1 MNKTWKRQV
10 FRHTALYT
18 AILMFSHTGGGGGA
32 QAQTQTQTH
41 KYAIVMNGQN
51 LPEVKWGQDYKK
63 LAQKSN
69 ERQFTHTTN
78 FHIKKNVTLSFNN
91 IDEVVAEKKDVVVF
105 GTATYLPPYGKVSG
119 FDADKLKKRGDALG
133 WIKTTKPGLVGY
145 SYEGVT
151 CQNNYNNASSGCP
164 ELIYKTQFSFGQQ
177 GLKKKTTG
185 GLDIA
190 EDKSRDN
197 SPIYKLQDYPGLG
210 VSFNLSSESLVKS
223 IKYNKIISSFS
234 EGVTQQNGTQ
244 NQHKDKNLVYT
255 TGDYQYKNKYSSRYV
270 GQNEHSA
277 IAFYLNAKLH
287 LLDKKNIKNIAQGK
301 TVNLG
306 TLKSY
311 VEPTAEWKN
320 KRQNYFQG
328 NWTFED
334 KGTVSVKLK
343 LPEVKAGRCVNK
355 NNPNP
360 NAKAPSP
367 ALTAPALWFGPVQNG
382 KVQMYSASV
391 STYPDSSS
399 SQIFLQNLSRKDD
412 TSKPGRYS
420 LKPLSTSE
428 IKSKEPNFTGRQTII
443 RLDGRVQ
450 QIKLGQSNNEV
461 VGFNGN
467 SNNATFGIVSEGSFM
482 PDTSEWK
489 KVLLPWTVRVFADDS
504 KFKEFNKE
512 EKDNKPKYS
521 QKYRSRDNGKRERN
535 LGDIVNSPIVAVGGY
550 LATSAND
557 GMVHIF
563 KKGNGGDERN
573 YSLKLSYIPGTMPR
587 KDIENKDSTLA
598 KELRAFAEKGYVGD
612 RYGVD
617 GGFVLRQVNLNGKDH
632 VFMFGAMGFGGRGA
646 YALDLTKADG
656 SDPTKASLFDVKD
669 NGNNGNNGNNRVEL
683 GYTVGTPQIGKTHN
697 GKYAA
702 FLASGYATKK
712 IDDPTNKTA
721 LYVYDLEN
729 NGNLIKKIEVKDGK
743 GGLSSPTL
751 VDKDLDGTVDIA
763 YAGDRGGKMYR
774 FDLSGQSPDQ
784 WTVRPIFEG
793 TKPITSAPAISQLK
807 DKRVVIF
814 GTGSDLSEEDV
825 DNMEE
830 QYIYGIFDD
839 DTATTGTVNFSGSGG
854 GLLEQVLS
862 RDNDNKTLFLTDY
875 KRSDGS
881 GSKGWVVKL
890 KDGQRVTVKPT
901 VVLRTAFVTIRKY
914 NDGGCG
920 AETAILG
927 INTADGGKLTKKSAR
942 PIVPDANKDVAQYSG
957 HKQTTKGKSIPIG
970 CMQKGNEIVCPN
982 GYVYDKPVNV
992 RYLDEK
998 KTDGFST
1005 TADGDAGGSG
1015 IDPAGKR
1022 SGKNNR
1028 CFSQK
1033 GVRTLLMNDLDS
1045 LDITGPTCGMK
1056 RISWRE
1062 VFY

>member
-1 MNKTWKRQV
+1 MNKTLKRRV
-10 FRHTALYT
+10 FRHTALYA

-32 QAQTQTQTH
+32 MAQTH
-41 KYAIVMNGQN
+41 KYAIIMNERNQ
-51 LPEVKWGQDYKK
+51 PEVKQNGQYSTIKDKYR
-63 LAQKSN
+63 
-69 ERQFTHTTN
+69 EREYTH
-78 FHIKKNVTLSFNN
+78 HRYGRGGGSVSFNN
-91 IDEVVAEKKDVVVF
+91 SDDLVSQQSGTAVF

-119 FDADKLKKRGDALG
+119 FDADGLQKR
-133 WIKTTKPGLVGY
+133 
-145 SYEGVT
+145 
-151 CQNNYNNASSGCP
+151 NNAVDWIHTTRAGLAGYAYTDVICRSSTDCP
-164 ELIYKTQFSFGQQ
+164 KLVYKTQFTFGNS
-177 GLKKKTTG
+177 GLAKKANGG
-185 GLDIA
+185 GLDIYV
-190 EDKSRDN
+190 DKSRDN
-197 SPIYKLQDYPGLG
+197 SPIYKLKDYPWLG
-210 VSFNLSSESLVKS
+210 VSFNLGVENTVKNGNSSNRL
-223 IKYNKIISSFS
+223 ISSFS
-234 EGVTQQNGTQ
+234 EYNNNQTIVSTTEGSPISLGDQQ
-244 NQHKDKNLVYT
+244 
-255 TGDYQYKNKYSSRYV
+255 R
-270 GQNEHSA
+270 EHTA
-277 IAFYLNAKLH
+277 MAYYLNAKLH
-287 LLDKKNIKNIAQGK
+287 LLDKKGIKDITGK
-301 TVNLG
+301 TVRLG
-306 TLKSY
+306 VLKPSID
-311 VEPTAEWKN
+311 VKTQN
-320 KRQNYFQG
+320 KGLGGILAYWARWDIKDTGQIP
-328 NWTFED
+328 
-334 KGTVSVKLK
+334 VKLG
-343 LPEVKAGRCVNK
+343 LQQVKAGRCINK
-355 NNPNP
+355 PNPNP
-360 NAKAPSP
+360 NKKDLSP
-367 ALTAPALWFGPVQNG
+367 ALTAPALWFGPVKDG

-420 LKPLSTSE
+420 LKPLSTSD
-428 IKSKEPNFTGRQTII
+428 IQSKEPNFTGRQTII
-443 RLDGRVQ
+443 RLDGGVQ
-450 QIKLGQSNNEV
+450 QIKLDKSNEV

-482 PDTSEWK
+482 PDDSEWK
-489 KVLLPWTVRVFADDS
+489 KVLLPWTVRGVNDDQ
-504 KFKEFNKE
+504 FKTFNKE
-512 EKDNKPKYS
+512 EKNGKPKYS
-521 QKYRSRDNGKRERN
+521 QKYRSRDNGKHERN
-535 LGDIVNSPIVAVGGY
+535 LGDIVNSPIVAVGEY

-563 KKGNGGDERN
+563 KKGNGDARN

-587 KDIENKDSTLA
+587 KDIQNTESTLA

-617 GGFVLRQVNLNGKDH
+617 GGFVLRQVNNLNGQDR

-646 YALDLTKADG
+646 YALDLTKAD
-656 SDPTKASLFDVKD
+656 SNNPTAVSLFDVKND
-669 NGNNGNNGNNRVEL
+669 KNKGNNSAEL
-683 GYTVGTPQIGKTHN
+683 GYTVGTPQIGKTHD

-702 FLASGYATKK
+702 FLASGYATKT
-712 IDDPTNKTA
+712 IDDQQNKTA
-721 LYVYDLEN
+721 LYVYDLEG
-729 NGNLIKKIEVKDGK
+729 NGTNNLIKKIEVPGGK

-751 VDKDLDGTVDIA
+751 VDKDLDGIVDIA

-774 FDLSGQSPDQ
+774 FDLKN
-784 WTVRPIFEG
+784 WTVSTIFEG

-825 DNMEE
+825 DNNDI
-830 QYIYGIFDD
+830 QSIYGIFDN
-839 DTATTGTVNFSGSGG
+839 DTDTGFAQDGLGK
-854 GLLEQVLS
+854 GLLEQKLEK
-862 RDNDNKTLFLTDY
+862 DKDGKTLFLSDY

-881 GSKGWVVKL
+881 GDKGWVVKL
-890 KDGQRVTVKPT
+890 EAGQRVTVKPT
-901 VVLRTAFVTIRKY
+901 VVLRTAFVTIHKY
-914 NDGGCG
+914 TGNDKCG

-942 PIVPDANKDVAQYSG
+942 PIVPEANTAVAQYSG
-957 HKQTTKGKSIPIG
+957 HKKTSSGKSIPIG
-970 CMQKGNEIVCPN
+970 CMEKGNETVCPN
-982 GYVYDKPVNV
+982 GYVYGKPVNV

>member
-1 MNKTWKRQV
+1 
-10 FRHTALYT
+10 
-18 AILMFSHTGGGGGA
+18 
-32 QAQTQTQTH
+32 
-41 KYAIVMNGQN
+41 
-51 LPEVKWGQDYKK
+51 
-63 LAQKSN
+63 
-69 ERQFTHTTN
+69 
-78 FHIKKNVTLSFNN
+78 
-91 IDEVVAEKKDVVVF
+91 
-105 GTATYLPPYGKVSG
+105 
-119 FDADKLKKRGDALG
+119 
-133 WIKTTKPGLVGY
+133 
-145 SYEGVT
+145 
-151 CQNNYNNASSGCP
+151 
-164 ELIYKTQFSFGQQ
+164 
-177 GLKKKTTG
+177 
-185 GLDIA
+185 
-190 EDKSRDN
+190 
-197 SPIYKLQDYPGLG
+197 
-210 VSFNLSSESLVKS
+210 
-223 IKYNKIISSFS
+223 
-234 EGVTQQNGTQ
+234 
-244 NQHKDKNLVYT
+244 
-255 TGDYQYKNKYSSRYV
+255 
-270 GQNEHSA
+270 
-277 IAFYLNAKLH
+277 
-287 LLDKKNIKNIAQGK
+287 
-301 TVNLG
+301 
-306 TLKSY
+306 
-311 VEPTAEWKN
+311 
-320 KRQNYFQG
+320 
-328 NWTFED
+328 
-334 KGTVSVKLK
+334 
-343 LPEVKAGRCVNK
+343 VKAGRCINA
-355 NNPNP
+355 NNPNKST
-360 NAKAPSP
+360 KAPSP

-399 SQIFLQNLSRKDD
+399 SRIFLQNLKRKNDPN
-412 TSKPGRYS
+412 KPGRHS
-420 LKPLSTSE
+420 LEPLNDTQ
-428 IKSKEPNFTGRQTII
+428 IKSKEPSFTGRQTVI
-443 RLDGRVQ
+443 RLDGGVHE
-450 QIKLGQSNNEV
+450 IKLKGNEV
-461 VGFNGN
+461 EGFKGNNGN
-467 SNNATFGIVSEGSFM
+467 NTFGIVKDLGVD
-482 PDTSEWK
+482 PDASEWK
-489 KVLLPWTVRVFADDS
+489 KVLLPWTVRASNDDGQ
-504 KFKEFNKE
+504 FNTFNKE
-512 EKDNKPKYS
+512 ENNGKPKYS
-521 QKYRSRDNGKRERN
+521 QKYRSRDNGKRERD

-563 KKGNGGDERN
+563 KQSGGDERN

-587 KDIENKDSTLA
+587 KDIQSQDSTLA

-617 GGFVLRQVNLNGKDH
+617 GGFVLRKVERNGKDH

-646 YALDLTKADG
+646 YALDLSKIDSGNGNLADV
-656 SDPTKASLFDVKD
+656 SLFDVKHD
-669 NGNNGNNGNNRVEL
+669 KNGNNGVKL
-683 GYTVGTPQIGKTHN
+683 GYTVGTPQIGKTHD

-702 FLASGYATKK
+702 FLASGYATKD
-712 IDDPTNKTA
+712 ITSGDNKTA
-721 LYVYDLEN
+721 LYVYDLESS
-729 NGNLIKKIEVKDGK
+729 GTLIKKIEVPGGK

-763 YAGDRGGKMYR
+763 YAGDRGGSMYR
-774 FDLSGQSPDQ
+774 FDLSNQDPNQ
-784 WTVRPIFEG
+784 WSVRAIFEG

-814 GTGSDLSEEDV
+814 GTGSDLSEDDV
-825 DNMEE
+825 LSTSE

-839 DTATTGTVNFSGSGG
+839 DTVANNVNVKLSGLGG
-854 GLLEQVLS
+854 GLLEQELKQE
-862 RDNDNKTLFLTDY
+862 DKTLFLTDY

-890 KDGQRVTVKPT
+890 KGGQRVTVKPT
-901 VVLRTAFVTIRKY
+901 VVLRTAFVTIHKY
-914 NDGGCG
+914 TGTDKCG

-942 PIVPDANKDVAQYSG
+942 PIVPAENQAVAQYSG
-957 HKQTTKGKSIPIG
+957 HKKGINGKSIPIG

>member
-1 MNKTWKRQV
+1 
-10 FRHTALYT
+10 
-18 AILMFSHTGGGGGA
+18 
-32 QAQTQTQTH
+32 
-41 KYAIVMNGQN
+41 
-51 LPEVKWGQDYKK
+51 
-63 LAQKSN
+63 
-69 ERQFTHTTN
+69 
-78 FHIKKNVTLSFNN
+78 
-91 IDEVVAEKKDVVVF
+91 
-105 GTATYLPPYGKVSG
+105 
-119 FDADKLKKRGDALG
+119 
-133 WIKTTKPGLVGY
+133 
-145 SYEGVT
+145 
-151 CQNNYNNASSGCP
+151 
-164 ELIYKTQFSFGQQ
+164 
-177 GLKKKTTG
+177 
-185 GLDIA
+185 
-190 EDKSRDN
+190 
-197 SPIYKLQDYPGLG
+197 
-210 VSFNLSSESLVKS
+210 
-223 IKYNKIISSFS
+223 
-234 EGVTQQNGTQ
+234 
-244 NQHKDKNLVYT
+244 
-255 TGDYQYKNKYSSRYV
+255 
-270 GQNEHSA
+270 
-277 IAFYLNAKLH
+277 
-287 LLDKKNIKNIAQGK
+287 
-301 TVNLG
+301 
-306 TLKSY
+306 
-311 VEPTAEWKN
+311 
-320 KRQNYFQG
+320 
-328 NWTFED
+328 
-334 KGTVSVKLK
+334 
-343 LPEVKAGRCVNK
+343 
-355 NNPNP
+355 
-360 NAKAPSP
+360 
-367 ALTAPALWFGPVQNG
+367 
-382 KVQMYSASV
+382 
-391 STYPDSSS
+391 TYPDSSS
-399 SQIFLQNLSRKDD
+399 SRIYLQNLKRKDD
-412 TSKPGRYS
+412 PGRPGRYS
-420 LKPLSTSE
+420 LATLN
-428 IKSKEPNFTGRQTII
+428 KSDIESREPTFTGRQTVI
-443 RLDGRVQ
+443 RLDKGVH
-450 QIKLGQSNNEV
+450 QIKLKGNEV
-461 VGFNGN
+461 EGFKGNNGN
-467 SNNATFGIVSEGSFM
+467 DTFGIVSEGSFM
-482 PDTSEWK
+482 PDASEWK
-489 KVLLPWTVRVFADDS
+489 KVLLPWTVRGFADDS
-504 KFKEFNKE
+504 KFKAFNKE
-512 EKDNKPKYS
+512 KNNDNKPKYS
-521 QKYRSRDNGKRERN
+521 QRYRIRENGNNGKRD
-535 LGDIVNSPIVAVGGY
+535 LGDIVNSPIVAVGEY

-563 KKGNGGDERN
+563 KKGNGGDARD

-587 KDIENKDSTLA
+587 KDIQSQDSTLA

-617 GGFVLRQVNLNGKDH
+617 GGFVLRQVNNLNGQDR

-656 SDPTKASLFDVKD
+656 NDPTKASLFDVKD

-702 FLASGYATKK
+702 FLASGYATKE
-712 IDDPTNKTA
+712 ITSGENKTA

-729 NGNLIKKIEVKDGK
+729 NNGTPIAKIEVPNGK

-751 VDKDLDGTVDIA
+751 VDKDLDGTIDIA

-774 FDLSGQSPDQ
+774 FDLSSQSPDQ

-814 GTGSDLSEEDV
+814 GTGSDLSEDDV
-825 DNMEE
+825 DKMDE

-839 DTATTGTVNFSGSGG
+839 DTETTGNVKVDLKGLGG
-854 GLLEQVLS
+854 GLLEQHLTQE
-862 RDNDNKTLFLTDY
+862 DKTLFLTDY

-881 GSKGWVVKL
+881 GNKGWVVKL

-901 VVLRTAFVTIRKY
+901 VVLRTAFVTIHKY
-914 NDGGCG
+914 TGNDKCG

-942 PIVPDANKDVAQYSG
+942 PIVPDANTKVAQYSG
-957 HKQTTKGKSIPIG
+957 DKKTSSGKSIPIG

-1062 VFY
+1062 IFY